1 MLFVARTSRRYLIA
15 AVAFITVFLGQLVPS
30 NAVRAEPATVE
41 VGIFVSSLY
50 DLDFYDETFETIVWL
65 WFVHDEPDY
74 DPLSAMEFT
83 NAREYERLESYS
95 RFRSDGRRYVAAKY
109 RLLVNQTWDIADFP
123 FDRQRM
129 DIVLE
134 SVGLDATQM
143 KFVFDQDNSVIAKD
157 LKLSGWA
164 PGPVEGDPQV
174 FTYNTTFGEES
185 SELLAFPRVVFSIP
199 LKRDN
204 PKLFFEAYIG
214 YLIAVLM
221 CAAIWLT
228 AASGMPDYRIGMI
241 LAAIF
246 SAIGNKHVLEST
258 YPSSPTLGLADYLE
272 ISTFLLITASMVLS
286 VGCERLHLIGRDGLA
301 RRLNFVGIPIVLA
314 IYAVFF
320 VIFVT
325 AAASGGVSA
334 NGVSG

>member
-1 MLFVARTSRRYLIA
+1 MPSVSTLFRRSLIVPAVLASLLIA
-15 AVAFITVFLGQLVPS
+15 LMSVPG
-30 NAVRAEPATVE
+30 AARAEPAKVE

-50 DLDFYDETFETIVWL
+50 DLDFYEETFETIVWL
-65 WFVHDEPDY
+65 WFIHDQPGY
-74 DPLSAMEFT
+74 DPLNTIEFT

-109 RLLVNQTWDIADFP
+109 RLLVNQSWDLADFP
-123 FDRQRM
+123 FDSQRM

-143 KFVFDQDNSVIAKD
+143 QFVFDRENSVIGKD
-157 LKLSGWA
+157 LNLSGWA
-164 PGPVEGDPQV
+164 PGPIQGDPRV

-185 SELLAFPRVVFSIP
+185 ADLLAFPRVVFSIP
-199 LKRDN
+199 LERDN

-246 SAIGNKHVLEST
+246 SAIGNKHVLESS
-258 YPSSPTLGLADYLE
+258 YPSSPTLGLADHLE

-286 VGCERLHLIGRDGLA
+286 VGCERLHVIGRDGLA
-301 RRLNFVGIPIVLA
+301 RRLNFVGIPILLA
-314 IYAVFF
+314 VYAIFF
-320 VIFVT
+320 AIFVT
-325 AAASGGVSA
+325 TAASGGA
-334 NGVSG
+334 AG